1 MNGQWTQARRWRAV
15 LRRDRGADGGFVF
28 AVRTTGVYC
37 RPSCPARRPRREN
50 VAFYDGPD
58 AAEGAGFRAC
68 RRCRPRQQEPRAAFV
83 ARVKRLIDLSGEAPP
98 RLKQLADAV
107 GLSPWHLQ
115 RTFREATG
123 VTPRQYAAAR
133 RLEALKTGLRRKET
147 VMDAIFE
154 AGFGSSAPAYSEAQ
168 ARLGM
173 TPSAYR
179 RGGRGLVLAWS
190 VATTP
195 LGRLLVAATE
205 RGVASVRFGD
215 SEQDLVDGLRREFP
229 EAEIEKDRG
238 VRAAWVREIVARVS
252 GSTSREV
259 PVDIQATA
267 FQWRVFEAL
276 RDIPAGETRS
286 YGEIARSIGAPGA
299 ARAVGRA
306 CATNPV
312 AIAIPCH
319 RAVGASGR
327 LTGYRWGVER
337 KRGLLEA
344 EKAAV

>member
-1 MNGQWTQARRWRAV
+1 
-15 LRRDRGADGGFVF
+15 
-28 AVRTTGVYC
+28 
-37 RPSCPARRPRREN
+37 
-50 VAFYDGPD
+50 
-58 AAEGAGFRAC
+58 
-68 RRCRPRQQEPRAAFV
+68 
-83 ARVKRLIDLSGEAPP
+83 
-98 RLKQLADAV
+98 
-107 GLSPWHLQ
+107 
-115 RTFREATG
+115 
-123 VTPRQYAAAR
+123 
-133 RLEALKTGLRRKET
+133 
-147 VMDAIFE
+147 
-154 AGFGSSAPAYSEAQ
+154 
-168 ARLGM
+168 
-173 TPSAYR
+173 
-179 RGGRGLVLAWS
+179 
-190 VATTP
+190 
-195 LGRLLVAATE
+195 
-205 RGVASVRFGD
+205 
-215 SEQDLVDGLRREFP
+215 
-229 EAEIEKDRG
+229 
-238 VRAAWVREIVARVS
+238 
-252 GSTSREV
+252 V